1 MATIYNY
8 IFYDN
13 IKITYIICNIKL
25 SSKIKIILKKL
36 SIVQK
41 EIKKKA
47 NEDFIKNYD
56 RRLNH
61 S

>member
-47 NEDFIKNYD
+47 NEDFIKNY
-56 RRLNH
+56 R
-61 S
+61 